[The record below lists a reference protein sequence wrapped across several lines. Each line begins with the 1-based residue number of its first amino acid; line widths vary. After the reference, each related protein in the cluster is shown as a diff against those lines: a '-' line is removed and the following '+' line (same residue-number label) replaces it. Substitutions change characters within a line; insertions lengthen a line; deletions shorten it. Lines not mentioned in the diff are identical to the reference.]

1 MFYTFLKLCDK
12 QFFHTERSSMPPSV
26 RSSTSKAVQC
36 SLVKYLD
43 LITAEYLMNETYG

>member
-12 QFFHTERSSMPPSV
+12 QFFHSERSSMPPSV
-26 RSSTSKAVQC
+26 RSPTSKAVQC

>member
-1 MFYTFLKLCDK
+1 MIKYATNCKLIV
-12 QFFHTERSSMPPSV
+12 QPG
-26 RSSTSKAVQC
+26 KAVQC